1 MLSEEQS
8 PSSHQNLVCRC
19 CFSSLFS
26 LNFFGKDLKVKIAP
40 VLAGE

>member
-8 PSSHQNLVCRC
+8 PSSHQNLVCR